1 MKIPENRPGE
11 CPMSVSR
18 FAKLLAQTETRI
30 ALAAL
35 LLAVA
40 CIGIGGVIAD
50 RFVTFH
56 LLTGTKD

>member
-1 MKIPENRPGE
+1 
-11 CPMSVSR
+11 MSVSR